1 MAPEKTAST
10 KAQVKDNVFVRIL
23 SLPAVSSTCEVIE
36 RTYTS
41 TKQTHPLLCSVCG
54 VYERGART
62 ASSLAV
68 WSIQPAIDRLET
80 QREHTDS
87 LVLMVI
93 NFCTAQIFVAANN
106 LACKGLDRLEEKIPA
121 LQYPPEKAR
130 MLFSESI

>member
-1 MAPEKTAST
+1 MSL
-10 KAQVKDNVFVRIL
+10 QVNMQVDNVFVRLL

-41 TKQTHPLLCSVCG
+41 TKQTHPLFCSVCG

-80 QREHTDS
+80 QLDE
-87 LVLMVI
+87 LCVL
-93 NFCTAQIFVAANN
+93 NSHSQIA
-106 LACKGLDRLEEKIPA
+106 K
-121 LQYPPEKAR
+121 
-130 MLFSESI
+130 LFSGDK

>member
-1 MAPEKTAST
+1 MHIYRVEHVCLSLRSELLFHVS
-10 KAQVKDNVFVRIL
+10 QDNVFVRL
-23 SLPAVSSTCEVIE
+23 LRLPAVSSTCEVIE

-62 ASSLAV
+62 ASSLAA

-87 LVLMVI
+87 L
-93 NFCTAQIFVAANN
+93 
-106 LACKGLDRLEEKIPA
+106 P
-121 LQYPPEKAR
+121 
-130 MLFSESI
+130 